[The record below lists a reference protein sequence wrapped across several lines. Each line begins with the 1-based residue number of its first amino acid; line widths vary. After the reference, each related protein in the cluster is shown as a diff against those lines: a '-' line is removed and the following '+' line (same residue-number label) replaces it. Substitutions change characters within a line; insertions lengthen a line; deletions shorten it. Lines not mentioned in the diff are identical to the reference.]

1 MSRPKKIRFVCQKP
15 YISKFY
21 PDGNLSADEVFLS
34 IEGYEAIRLVDF
46 EGMDQ
51 EQAAEAMNVSRPTL
65 SRILAQAR
73 SAVAEALV
81 LGKTLRIEGGN
92 YELCPLKRCAHRRRR
107 RFRGGR
113 G

>member
-1 MSRPKKIRFVCQKP
+1 MSRPKKIRFVCQEP
-15 YISKFY
+15 FISKFC
-21 PDGNLSADEVFLS
+21 PEGISNADEVVLT

-51 EQAAEAMNVSRPTL
+51 ERAAEAMNVSRPTL
-65 SRILAQAR
+65 SRILSQAR
-73 SAVAEALV
+73 SAVAEAIV

-92 YELCPLKRCAHRRRR
+92 YELCPLKRCGHRRRH

-113 G
+113 N